1 MKIFFPQMKIQNT
14 KRKKNVKTVN
24 SKLYCH
30 IKHIYSLYALK
41 SLLLT
46 LEIMFPYQTISH

>member
-1 MKIFFPQMKIQNT
+1 MKNLMKIFSPQMKIQNT

-30 IKHIYSLYALK
+30 IKQIYSLYALK
-41 SLLLT
+41 SL
-46 LEIMFPYQTISH
+46 YY

>member
-1 MKIFFPQMKIQNT
+1 MKIFSPQMKIQNT

-30 IKHIYSLYALK
+30 IKDIFIVCIK
-41 SLLLT
+41 ISLLLT